1 MIIGGHM
8 RFVRPF
14 FAVAGA
20 ALVAA
25 SLVTTPARVLA
36 QSAVFD
42 KDGLVPL
49 QIIGM
54 NDFHGNLEPPA
65 GSSGRVGSVDAG
77 GAEYL
82 ATHLATARQGKPY
95 SVTVAA
101 GDLIGASPLLSGLF
115 HDEPAIES
123 LMDMGL
129 DIAAVGNHEFDEGA
143 DELLRIQKGGCHPK
157 DGCKVRP
164 YGGATFEYLSTN
176 VVDKK
181 TKKTLLSPSTVRTYG
196 GVRVAFL
203 GLTLKD
209 TPTIVS
215 PGGVASLDF
224 LEESEAIN
232 AEVKRLKSQ
241 WSNLN
246 AFVVLIHEG
255 GLPTG
260 GINEC
265 PGISG
270 PISGIVKKIT
280 KDVDLVISGHTHAA
294 YVCNIEGIPVSS
306 SLAFSRLYADIDT
319 RLSPTTNDFASIKI
333 QNKIVTRDVA
343 KNATQTNSINR
354 WKAAAAPLANR
365 VVGSIPA
372 DVTRTANPSG
382 ESAAGD
388 LIADSQLFVTK
399 EKKDGGAVIAFMNPG
414 GIRTDFVFKQSSGGE
429 KDGEVTFGEAFS
441 VQPFGN
447 NLMTMT
453 LTGADIKEV
462 LEQQF
467 DNPTAG
473 ASRIL
478 QVSEGFAFTYDR
490 SFAKG
495 SRILTI
501 TLGGKA
507 IDPAAKYRVT
517 ANNFLAD
524 GGDLFSAF
532 TKGTERLGGVVDTDA
547 LEAYLLSPESK
558 KDSVGKVAGRITGK

>member
-1 MIIGGHM
+1 M

-14 FAVAGA
+14 LGIAGA

-25 SLVTTPARVLA
+25 SLVTSPAQVQA
-36 QSAVFD
+36 QSTVLD

-65 GSSGRVGSVDAG
+65 GSSGRVGSVEAG

-181 TKKTLLSPSTVRTYG
+181 TKKTLLSSSTVRSFG

-270 PISGIVKKIT
+270 PISGIVKKMT
-280 KDVDLVISGHTHAA
+280 KDVDLVISGHTHSA

-333 QNKIVTRDVA
+333 QNKIVTRDVP

-365 VVGSIPA
+365 VVGSISA
-372 DVTRTANPSG
+372 DVTRTANSSG

-429 KDGEVTFGEAFS
+429 KDGDVTFGEAFS

-478 QVSEGFAFTYDR
+478 QVSEGFAFTYDK
-490 SFAKG
+490 SLAKG

-524 GGDLFSAF
+524 GGDLFAAF

-547 LEAYLLSPESK
+547 LEAYLLSSESK

>member
-1 MIIGGHM
+1 M
-8 RFVRPF
+8 RVRSLAFSAVGVMCAATVFVGVPPS
-14 FAVAGA
+14 VQ
-20 ALVAA
+20 
-25 SLVTTPARVLA
+25 A
-36 QSAVFD
+36 QSVAFD
-42 KDGLVPL
+42 KDGLIPL
-49 QIIGM
+49 QILGM
-54 NDFHGNLEPPA
+54 NDFHGNIEPPA

-82 ATHLATARQGKPY
+82 ATHLANARRGKPY

-101 GDLIGASPLLSGLF
+101 GDNIGASPLLSGLF

-143 DELLRIQKGGCHPK
+143 DELLRIQNGGCHPK
-157 DGCKVRP
+157 DGCKVRT

-181 TKKTLLSPSTVRTYG
+181 TRKPLLAASSVRSYG

-209 TPTIVS
+209 TPSIVS

-224 LEESEAIN
+224 LSEADAIN
-232 AEVKRLKSQ
+232 AEVTRLKAK

-270 PISGIVKKIT
+270 PINDIVKKMT
-280 KDVDLVISGHTHAA
+280 KDVDLVVSGHTHAA
-294 YVCNIEGIPVSS
+294 YVCKIDGVPVSS

-319 RLSPTTNDFASIKI
+319 RLSTVTNDFASIKI
-333 QNKIVTRDVA
+333 ENKIVTRDVP
-343 KNATQTNSINR
+343 KNVTQTNIINR
-354 WKAAAAPLANR
+354 WKAASAPLANR
-365 VVGSIPA
+365 IVGSIPA
-372 DVTRTANPSG
+372 DVTRTANAAG

-388 LIADSQLFVTK
+388 LIADSQLFATK
-399 EKKDGGAVIAFMNPG
+399 DKANGGAVIAFMNPG

-447 NLMTMT
+447 NLVTMT
-453 LTGADIKEV
+453 LTGANIKEA

-467 DNPTAG
+467 DNPTVA

-478 QVSEGFAFTYDR
+478 QVSQGFEYTYDT
-490 SFAKG
+490 SLAKG
-495 SRILTI
+495 SRIVSMSLDA
-501 TLGGKA
+501 KA
-507 IDPAAKYRVT
+507 IDPAGKYRVT
-517 ANNFLAD
+517 ANNFVAD
-524 GGDLFSAF
+524 GGDLFAAF
-532 TKGTERLGGVVDTDA
+532 TKGTDRLGGAVDTDA

-558 KDSVGKVAGRITGK
+558 KDSVGKIAGRIKTK

>member
-1 MIIGGHM
+1 M

-14 FAVAGA
+14 LGIAGV

-25 SLVTTPARVLA
+25 SLVTSPAQVQA
-36 QSAVFD
+36 QSTVLD

-65 GSSGRVGSVDAG
+65 GSSGRVGSVEAG

-143 DELLRIQKGGCHPK
+143 DELVRIQKGGCHPK

-181 TKKTLLSPSTVRTYG
+181 TKKTLLSSSTVRSFG

-270 PISGIVKKIT
+270 PISGIVKKVT

-343 KNATQTNSINR
+343 KNATQTNAIAR

-372 DVTRTANPSG
+372 DVTRTANSSG

-388 LIADSQLFVTK
+388 LIADSQLFATK

-478 QVSEGFAFTYDR
+478 QVSEGFAFTYDK
-490 SFAKG
+490 SLAKG
-495 SRILTI
+495 SRILTV

-524 GGDLFSAF
+524 GGDLFAAF

-547 LEAYLLSPESK
+547 LEAYLLSAESK

>member
-1 MIIGGHM
+1 M
-8 RFVRPF
+8 RFARSF
-14 FAVAGA
+14 LAFTGAVC
-20 ALVAA
+20 VAA
-25 SLVTTPARVLA
+25 SLATAPAAVQAQTSVL
-36 QSAVFD
+36 D
-42 KDGLVPL
+42 KDGLIPL

-54 NDFHGNLEPPA
+54 NDFHGNLEAPA
-65 GSSGRVGSVDAG
+65 GSSGRVGSTDAG

-82 ATHLATARQGKPY
+82 ATHLANARLGKPY
-95 SVTVAA
+95 SVTVSA
-101 GDLIGASPLLSGLF
+101 GDNIGASPLLSGLF

-143 DELLRIQKGGCHPK
+143 DELLRIQNGGCHPK

-181 TKKTLLSPSTVRTYG
+181 TKKPLLAASTIRNYG

-215 PGGVASLDF
+215 PGGVATLDF
-224 LEESEAIN
+224 LDEADAIN
-232 AEVKRLKSQ
+232 AEVKRLKAN

-246 AFVVLIHEG
+246 AFVVMIHEG

-270 PISGIVKKIT
+270 PINNIVKKMT
-280 KDVDLVISGHTHAA
+280 KDVDLVISGHTHSA
-294 YVCNIEGIPVSS
+294 YVCNIDGVPVSS

-319 RLSPTTNDFASIKI
+319 RLSPSTNDFASIKI
-333 QNKIVTRDVA
+333 LNKIVTRDVP
-343 KNATQTNSINR
+343 KNATQTNIINR
-354 WKAAAAPLANR
+354 WKAASAPLANR

-372 DVTRTANPSG
+372 DVTRTANASG

-388 LIADSQLFVTK
+388 LIADSQLFATK
-399 EKKDGGAVIAFMNPG
+399 GSKDGAAVIAFMNPG

-473 ASRIL
+473 AARIL
-478 QVSEGFAFTYDR
+478 QVSEGFAFTYDK
-490 SFAKG
+490 SLAKG
-495 SRILTI
+495 SRILTV

-524 GGDLFSAF
+524 GGDLFAAF
-532 TKGTERLGGVVDTDA
+532 TKGTDRLGGVVDTDA
-547 LEAYLLSPESK
+547 LEGYLLSSESK
-558 KDSVGKVAGRITGK
+558 KDSVGKINGRITGK

>member
-1 MIIGGHM
+1 M
-8 RFVRPF
+8 RATRTLVALASL
-14 FAVAGA
+14 AVATASITALPQAGA
-20 ALVAA
+20 QQQYL
-25 SLVTTPARVLA
+25 
-36 QSAVFD
+36 D
-42 KDGLVPL
+42 KDGNIPL
-49 QIIGM
+49 QILAM
-54 NDFHGNLEPPA
+54 NDFHGNIEPPA

-82 ATHLATARQGKPY
+82 ATHLANARQGKPFT
-95 SVTVAA
+95 VTVAA
-101 GDLIGASPLLSGLF
+101 GDNIGASPLLSGLF
-115 HDEPAIES
+115 NDEPAIES

-129 DIAAVGNHEFDEGA
+129 DITSVGNHEFDDGA
-143 DELLRIQKGGCHPK
+143 DELLRIQRGGCHPK
-157 DGCKVRP
+157 TGCKVRP
-164 YGGATFEYLSTN
+164 YGGATFEFLSTN

-181 TKKTLLSPSTVRTYG
+181 SRQTLLASSTIRSYG
-196 GVRVAFL
+196 GVRVGFL
-203 GLTLKD
+203 GLTLEA

-215 PGGVASLDF
+215 PGGVANLDF
-224 LEESEAIN
+224 LDEVDSIN
-232 AEVKRLKSQ
+232 AEIKRMKAK

-270 PISGIVKKIT
+270 PIVDIVKGT
-280 KDVDLVISGHTHAA
+280 SKDVDLVISGHTHAA
-294 YVCNIEGIPVSS
+294 YVCNIDGIPVSS
-306 SLAFSRLYADIDT
+306 SLAFSRLYGDIDA

-333 QNKIVTRDVA
+333 VNKIATRDVA
-343 KNATQTNSINR
+343 KNATQTAIINR
-354 WKAAAAPLANR
+354 WKAASAPLANR
-365 VVGSIPA
+365 IVGSIPS
-372 DVTRTANPSG
+372 DVTRTQNAAG

-388 LIADSQLFVTK
+388 LIADSQLYVTK
-399 EKKDGGAVIAFMNPG
+399 EKKDGAAVIAFMNPG

-429 KDGEVTFGEAFS
+429 KDGDVTFGEAFS

-453 LTGADIKEV
+453 LTGADIKDV

-478 QVSEGFAFTYDR
+478 QVSEGFEFSFDR
-490 SFAKG
+490 TKPKG
-495 SRILTI
+495 SRVLTM
-501 TLGGKA
+501 TLGGKT
-507 IDPAAKYRVT
+507 IDPKATYRVT

-532 TKGTERLGGVVDTDA
+532 LRGTERLGGVVDTDA
-547 LEAYLLSPESK
+547 LETYLLSKDSK
-558 KDSVGKVAGRITGK
+558 KPGVGTIAGRIKG